1 MNKGRGFAVVADEV
15 RKLAS
20 GTSQQTTNI
29 RNMMNELV
37 AAAGRSR
44 SAVTE
49 SRSEM
54 ANAMQTSGDV
64 KQAFEKIEVAVSQ
77 IKGRVEQIM
86 VATEQQARATVD
98 VTHSI
103 TRVSEQGED
112 TKLQLESMIE
122 SSEQVAEIAGH
133 QQAMLHKYQLQ
144 AEK

>member
-1 MNKGRGFAVVADEV
+1 
-15 RKLAS
+15 
-20 GTSQQTTNI
+20 
-29 RNMMNELV
+29 MMNELV
-37 AAAGRSR
+37 AAADRSR
-44 SAVTE
+44 TSVTE

-54 ANAMQTSGDV
+54 ANALQTSENV
-64 KQAFEKIEVAVSQ
+64 KQAFEKIDIAVSQ

-103 TRVSEQGED
+103 TRVSEQGEN

-133 QQAMLHKYQLQ
+133 QQEMLHKYQFD